1 MTTDPRPAGVSRS
14 IGQVLATLK
23 GDFPDISI
31 SKIRFLESEGL
42 IAPQRAPSGA
52 RRYSET
58 DLERL
63 RYVLS
68 VQRDHYLPL
77 KVIKEHLDAID
88 AGAPPPPVRSLTPV
102 VPGAG
107 EGSTNGSTEPRS
119 TPPVPPAPPKPP
131 VRMTRAVLLEASGLT
146 DAALSELERTQI
158 LQPRRGTVY
167 YGRDAL
173 TLAIAARRMAEYGID
188 GRHLRAFKMS
198 ADREVGLVE
207 QAIAPHLR
215 RAGGD
220 RDVQAEVT
228 QLVISF
234 HAALVRTAMERGP
247 RRSRARRGSRPG
259 AASRPPLVAAALRSR
274 VGPCVNSMWW
284 ASGASSRRTH
294 RWCCCVRWAPPA
306 ICPSGS
312 GPVRRP
318 PSRTRRRGSCR
329 RGR

>member
-42 IAPQRAPSGA
+42 IAPQRAPSGY

-131 VRMTRAVLLEASGLT
+131 VRMTRAALLEASGLT
-146 DAALSELERTQI
+146 DAAL
-158 LQPRRGTVY
+158 
-167 YGRDAL
+167 
-173 TLAIAARRMAEYGID
+173 AARRMAEYGID
-188 GRHLRAFKMS
+188 SRHLRAFKMS

-215 RAGGD
+215 RSGGD
-220 RDVQAEVT
+220 RDVQGEVT

-234 HAALVRTAMERGP
+234 HAALVRTAMER
-247 RRSRARRGSRPG
+247 
-259 AASRPPLVAAALRSR
+259 
-274 VGPCVNSMWW
+274 
-284 ASGASSRRTH
+284 
-294 RWCCCVRWAPPA
+294 
-306 ICPSGS
+306 
-312 GPVRRP
+312 
-318 PSRTRRRGSCR
+318 
-329 RGR
+329 